1 MDGVRGGRQVLR
13 ILGLG
18 EDEEQVYRTLLR
30 LSTTQRGQLARYVP
44 LTDERI
50 ARALDGLRERGL
62 VAPAGAG
69 PDPPLRPLPP
79 DVALGDELLRQQHT
93 LDQARHRVAQ
103 LTEEYRAGLR
113 RHDAD
118 HLVEIVT
125 GADALRARLRRL
137 QDDARTEVLWFCRAN
152 PLAMPGPE
160 NVEEFAAL
168 ARGVSYRAIYER
180 DLLAEPGALADVEK
194 AVRCGEQ
201 ARVTDTLPVRL
212 AIADR
217 TTAICPLVPDRT
229 SGEPSAALI
238 GRVRPR
244 RPARTP
250 PQRSPYAPS
259 TVCSTVFPDP
269 SAARTRSETLPLPTG
284 TVASYAVPEP
294 RTGTGRQCPPSSKE
308 TSTVTVVPAGAGRPA
323 WWRRVSP
330 TVCDRSP
337 STIPDRSVGTRVIDL
352 EQWQRLGVGAGRS
365 GRAELPGGAG
375 PRRPPP
381 LVAGIDPRVQPDSL
395 DAAAEPSGRRRCGH
409 PGLRGAQRGP
419 EAGQLLLADREGR
432 AVDAGQRPYV
442 RRLGGERADPVGAA
456 VPVPDDQRQPTGG
469 AVAEPVRDELL
480 DVEQV
485 RVQHPTGQVRHH
497 VGGQHPELPVDGEG
511 VEGDLLPAGRGPDGG
526 RQPSGRRLVQ
536 LDDVAGD
543 EGDPRRGGPAG
554 GGRRSGSRWRG

>member
-1 MDGVRGGRQVLR
+1 MLR

-18 EDEEQVYRTLLR
+18 EDEEQVYRALLR

-62 VAPAGAG
+62 VAPAGAE

-238 GRVRPR
+238 GRSQLLD
-244 RPARTP
+244 ALLALFDSHWHAATP
-250 PQRSPYAPS
+250 LAP
-259 TVCSTVFPDP
+259 
-269 SAARTRSETLPLPTG
+269 
-284 TVASYAVPEP
+284 
-294 RTGTGRQCPPSSKE
+294 
-308 TSTVTVVPAGAGRPA
+308 
-323 WWRRVSP
+323 
-330 TVCDRSP
+330 
-337 STIPDRSVGTRVIDL
+337 
-352 EQWQRLGVGAGRS
+352 
-365 GRAELPGGAG
+365 GAG
-375 PRRPPP
+375 PATQDGPGADER
-381 LVAGIDPRVQPDSL
+381 LLLSLFVAGVPDKSIASQL
-395 DAAAEPSGRRRCGH
+395 GVSRRTIQRRLADLMTLAGVDTR
-409 PGLRGAQRGP
+409 PGLAYQ
-419 EAGQLLLADREGR
+419 
-432 AVDAGQRPYV
+432 
-442 RRLGGERADPVGAA
+442 AA
-456 VPVPDDQRQPTGG
+456 
-469 AVAEPVRDELL
+469 
-480 DVEQV
+480 
-485 RVQHPTGQVRHH
+485 
-497 VGGQHPELPVDGEG
+497 
-511 VEGDLLPAGRGPDGG
+511 
-526 RQPSGRRLVQ
+526 
-536 LDDVAGD
+536 
-543 EGDPRRGGPAG
+543 RRG
-554 GGRRSGSRWRG
+554 WL